1 MWSKVIKKRR
11 KVNGLKKERLER
23 SDPLETST
31 LSLLFI
37 ARFPFNICVP
47 CFDYCVTKFFV
58 IRVLHVL
65 HTL

>member
-11 KVNGLKKERLER
+11 KVNGLKKERSER

-37 ARFPFNICVP
+37 ARLL
-47 CFDYCVTKFFV
+47 V
-58 IRVLHVL
+58 IARI
-65 HTL
+65 